1 MTDVVLTTDAFQRT
15 FQNTGMPAEIWIKKN
30 EDLQKK
36 WRGNYFKIMA
46 VDGKGKGIKDI
57 PEFQGMLCNVPLE
70 AGRAA
75 GFAV

>member
-1 MTDVVLTTDAFQRT
+1 
-15 FQNTGMPAEIWIKKN
+15 
-30 EDLQKK
+30 
-36 WRGNYFKIMA
+36 MA
-46 VDGKGKGIKDI
+46 ADGKEKGIKDS